1 MTRAALILVLSATVS
16 ACSHGTSGNGDGGG
30 APDLAT
36 SSGLSWQ
43 VRTPLP
49 APRQETAVVALGG
62 RVYVIGGF
70 DINQAVVAT
79 VEAWDPVADRWSAV
93 APLPMPTHHVNAA
106 AVGNLVYALG
116 GLRTSAF
123 TAVGDC
129 WAYDPATDH
138 WSARAAMPTG
148 TQRGASMVGV
158 VGTRIYVAG
167 GFRGSAVADFAAY
180 DTVADSW
187 TVLPPLPTPR
197 DHGVGGAVGTVMLAI
212 GGRDTT
218 PASHVPRVDAF
229 DTVAGAWSA
238 RAPLP
243 TSRGGAAAGVLD
255 GSVIV
260 AGGEGNP
267 GSPRGVF
274 AAVEVYNVSH
284 DSWSSLPPM
293 RTPRHGTGGAVVGR
307 TFVVPGG
314 ADIQVFGAVN
324 VVESLTLP

>member
-1 MTRAALILVLSATVS
+1 MTRAALLLVLSATVS
-16 ACSHGTSGNGDGGG
+16 ACSHGNGSGSDGG
-30 APDLAT
+30 ANDLAT
-36 SSGLSWQ
+36 SSSLQWQ
-43 VRTPLP
+43 TRAPLP

-93 APLPMPTHHVNAA
+93 ASLPMPTHHVNAA

-116 GLRTSAF
+116 GLRTSSF

-138 WSARAAMPTG
+138 WSARAAMPAG

-158 VGTRIYVAG
+158 IGTRIYVAG
-167 GFRGSAVADFAAY
+167 GFRSAAVADFAAY
-180 DTVADSW
+180 DTAADSW
-187 TVLPPLPTPR
+187 TVLPSLPTAR
-197 DHGVGGAVGTVMLAI
+197 DHGVGAAVGTVMLAF

-229 DTVAGAWSA
+229 DTVAGVWSP
-238 RAPLP
+238 RTPLP

-255 GSVIV
+255 GRVIV

-274 AAVEVYNVSH
+274 AAVEIYDAAG
-284 DSWSSLPPM
+284 DSWSTLPPM

-314 ADIQVFGAVN
+314 ADIQVFGAVS